1 MSRKTLFSPMVPLYW
16 LVSTAA
22 VVVYFTAAMDV
33 AFRLARWSGNDA
45 AVVFALLG
53 SLLFGLTTWP
63 FVLALGWWAR
73 RAYLRRYATPVT
85 ARVTELRHR
94 VVRPTNNVLSFHHVK
109 IAVEF
114 VHPATGV
121 AYSMD
126 KEFAFNQFRR
136 RTADRLRERSA
147 VGAEVPLLVRGRAAG
162 YDVPERP
169 RWADIW

>member
-1 MSRKTLFSPMVPLYW
+1 MSSRPMFSSMVPLYW

-22 VVVYFTAAMDV
+22 VVAYFTVTMDI

-53 SLLFGLTTWP
+53 SLLFGLITWP

-94 VVRPTNNVLSFHHVK
+94 VVHPTNNVISFHHVK

-121 AYSMD
+121 TRSMS

-136 RTADRLRERSA
+136 RTAERLVERSP
-147 VGAEVPLLVRGRAAG
+147 VGAELPLLVRGRAAG

>member
-1 MSRKTLFSPMVPLYW
+1 MSSRPLFSPMVPLYW

-22 VVVYFTAAMDV
+22 VVAYFTGTMDV
-33 AFRLARWSGNDA
+33 AFTLARWSGNDV

-53 SLLFGLTTWP
+53 SLLFGLITWP
-63 FVLALGWWAR
+63 FVLAVGWWAR

-85 ARVTELRHR
+85 ARVTECGHR
-94 VVRPTNNVLSFHHVK
+94 VVNPTNNVISFHHVK

-114 VHPATGV
+114 AHPATGV
-121 AYSMD
+121 VYGVN

-136 RTADRLRERSA
+136 KTAERLLKRSS
-147 VGAEVPLLVRGRAAG
+147 VGAEMPLLVRGRAAG